1 MIDPTLEEPSNP
13 SLPISPLSTLTINP
27 PCLAPKLPG
36 HPSFAPYFFSFE
48 FLKKDRLR
56 IKTDILKMVIGNPL

>member
-13 SLPISPLSTLTINP
+13 SLPISPLSTLIINP

-36 HPSFAPYFFSFE
+36 HLLFAPYFFSFE

>member
-13 SLPISPLSTLTINP
+13 SLPISPLLTLTINP

-36 HPSFAPYFFSFE
+36 QPSFIHYFFSFE

-56 IKTDILKMVIGNPL
+56 IKTEILKMIIGNPL